1 MSNDDR
7 LDEESEKWLVSLS
20 VEICEV
26 LAAPC
31 YSDSVAAVNEL
42 LLRYIRSGVF
52 DRIDRFTDQG
62 D

>member
-1 MSNDDR
+1 MVPDDR
-7 LDEESEKWLVSLS
+7 LDEDSEKWLTSLS

-31 YSDSVAAVNEL
+31 YSDSVSAVNEL

-52 DRIDRFTDQG
+52 DRIDRLPDVG
-62 D
+62 E